1 MITIAVANPKGGV
14 GKTTLTANLGALLAD
29 LGVRV
34 LMVDADVQPTLSSYF
49 AIPSPA
55 AHGLTKLIHDA
66 AVTSDIISH
75 TEIENLDIVISDDP
89 QAKLPDWI
97 LHTADGRFRI
107 KYALNDLGQ
116 EDFYD
121 VVLVDTQGAIG
132 PLQDAA
138 VLAAKMLIS
147 PVPPEMLSAREF
159 LRGTDE
165 LYRRLKPMERL
176 GAPMGP
182 IKAVIYRQTRT
193 ADARMVSEAIRG
205 DYLRTDG
212 LVTVLNTVIPFAK
225 AYTEAATYRC
235 PVHRHEPTRDG
246 TMPSACETMHQLVW
260 ELFPNLEGRAVCT
273 AAGGKDERK

>member
-1 MITIAVANPKGGV
+1 MITIAVVNPKGGV
-14 GKTTLTANLGALLAD
+14 GKTTFTANVGALLAD

-34 LMVDADVQPTLSSYF
+34 LMIDADVQPTLSSYYP
-49 AIPSPA
+49 IPSPA
-55 AHGLTKLIHDA
+55 AHGLTKLIHDG

-75 TEIENLDIVISDDP
+75 TTIENLDIVISDDP

-97 LHTADGRFRI
+97 LHTGDGRFRI
-107 KYALNDLGQ
+107 KYALSDLAQ
-116 EDFYD
+116 DDFYD
-121 VVLVDTQGAIG
+121 VALVDTQGAIG

-138 VLAAKMLIS
+138 VLSAKMLIS

-165 LYRRLKPMERL
+165 LYRRLKPMEKL

-193 ADARMVSEAIRG
+193 ADARMVSDAIRG
-205 DYLRTDG
+205 EYLRTDG

-225 AYTEAATYRC
+225 AYTEAATYRR
-235 PVHRHEPTRDG
+235 PVHRHEPTRNG
-246 TMPSACETMHQLVW
+246 TMASACETMHQLVW
-260 ELFPNLEGRAVCT
+260 ELFPNLEGREVCGET
-273 AAGGKDERK
+273 RDD